1 MEEAKKETGKKK
13 KESGNKALL
22 ECQKQNAELNE
33 KILRLNA
40 EMANIKRHAMEDRER
55 FMKYEGEEIL
65 TKLLPMVDNFERAIA
80 LEQSENE
87 ELNKFLEGFKMIYAN
102 LLTTLKSVG
111 VEEIE
116 ALGKPFDPNKMEA
129 VLTES
134 IVEEETNVVL
144 DVLQKGYIY
153 KDKVLRPAMVK
164 VNE

>member
-40 EMANIKRHAMEDRER
+40 EMANIKRHAMEDKER

-102 LLTTLKSVG
+102 LLTTLKSFG

-116 ALGKPFDPNKMEA
+116 ALGKPFDPSKMEA

-134 IVEEETNVVL
+134 IVEEESNVVL

>member
-22 ECQKQNAELNE
+22 ECQKQNAELND

-40 EMANIKRHAMEDRER
+40 EMANMRRHAMEDKER

-65 TKLLPMVDNFERAIA
+65 TKLLPIVDNFERAIA
-80 LEQSENE
+80 LEQSTNE

-102 LLTTLKSVG
+102 LLSVLKSFG

-116 ALGKPFDPNKMEA
+116 ALGKPFDPSKMEA

-134 IVEEETNVVL
+134 IVEEEPNVVL

>member
-102 LLTTLKSVG
+102 LLSTLKSFD

-134 IVEEETNVVL
+134 IVEEEPNVVL

-153 KDKVLRPAMVK
+153 KDKVIRPAMVK

>member
-102 LLTTLKSVG
+102 LLSTLKSFD

>member
-13 KESGNKALL
+13 KESGSKALL

-40 EMANIKRHAMEDRER
+40 EMANMRRHAMEDRER

-80 LEQSENE
+80 LEQNENE

-102 LLTTLKSVG
+102 LLSTLKSFG

-116 ALGKPFDPNKMEA
+116 ALGKPFDPSKMEA

-134 IVEEETNVVL
+134 IVEEEANVVL

-153 KDKVLRPAMVK
+153 KDKVIRPAMVK

>member
-40 EMANIKRHAMEDRER
+40 EMANIKRHAMEDKER

>member
-65 TKLLPMVDNFERAIA
+65 AKLLPMVDNFERAIA

-102 LLTTLKSVG
+102 LLTTLKSFG

-116 ALGKPFDPNKMEA
+116 AFRKPFDPSKMEA

-134 IVEEETNVVL
+134 IVEEESNVVL